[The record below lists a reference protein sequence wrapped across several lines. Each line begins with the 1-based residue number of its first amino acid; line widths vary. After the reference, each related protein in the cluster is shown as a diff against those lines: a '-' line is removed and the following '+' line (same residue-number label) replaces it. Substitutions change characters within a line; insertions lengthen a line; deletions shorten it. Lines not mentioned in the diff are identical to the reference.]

1 MKPSTTLMLII
12 KLQQKR
18 TKDKGK
24 KKYQQKPI
32 QKLKNENHNISS
44 IQFSRS
50 V

>member
-1 MKPSTTLMLII
+1 MLVI

-32 QKLKNENHNISS
+32 QKLKN
-44 IQFSRS
+44 
-50 V
+50 